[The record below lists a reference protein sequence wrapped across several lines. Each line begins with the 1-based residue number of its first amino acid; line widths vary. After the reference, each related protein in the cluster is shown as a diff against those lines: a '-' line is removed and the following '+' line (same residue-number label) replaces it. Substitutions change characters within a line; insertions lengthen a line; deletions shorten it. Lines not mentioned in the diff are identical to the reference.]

1 MTLVES
7 SIPPERSGT
16 MWTIRTII
24 RYFDTCTGESI
35 ELVVEQYVALA
46 LQELFGTVFVG
57 AVAVTYPL
65 SRGRCMTILPATISV
80 IMHCPDKHNE
90 VVPDS
95 SESTGLLTEQC
106 ISLALEKHLDH
117 ILLDMV
123 TVSYCPYE
131 DRWHIDTCKW

>member
-1 MTLVES
+1 
-7 SIPPERSGT
+7 
-16 MWTIRTII
+16 MWTIRAII
-24 RYFDTCTGESI
+24 RYFDTCAQECV

-46 LQELFGTVFVG
+46 LQELFGTVFVR
-57 AVAVTYPL
+57 AVTVTYPL
-65 SRGRCMTILPATISV
+65 TRPTCINILPAIICV

-95 SESTGLLTEQC
+95 PERTELLTEQC

-131 DRWHIDTCKW
+131 DRWYVDVCKW

>member
-1 MTLVES
+1 V
-7 SIPPERSGT
+7 G
-16 MWTIRTII
+16 TII
-24 RYFDTCTGESI
+24 RYFDTCTREHV
-35 ELVVEQYVALA
+35 EFVVEQYIALA

-57 AVAVTYPL
+57 AVTVTYPL

-80 IMHCPDKHNE
+80 IMHCSDKYNE

-95 SESTGLLTEQC
+95 PESTELLTEQC

-123 TVSYCPYE
+123 TVSYYPYE
-131 DRWHIDTCKW
+131 GRWYVDICKW